1 MSLSKGDHSL
11 RALCLD
17 VGDRRIGL
25 AISDPGGLIATPIGH
40 IERSGLKADIVR
52 VLKYASERQA
62 EAIVVG
68 MPISL
73 NGKIGPQ
80 AKKVEGFLKALQRE
94 TDLPIDTAD
103 ERFSTAEAERVMRQ
117 SGRQPS
123 RHKGEVDAAAAA
135 VILQEYLD
143 KMGNAR
149 PLKGGS
155 QPADRVL

>member
-1 MSLSKGDHSL
+1 M
-11 RALCLD
+11 
-17 VGDRRIGL
+17 
-25 AISDPGGLIATPIGH
+25 PIGYM
-40 IERSGLKADIVR
+40 ERSGLKADIAR

-94 TDLPIDTAD
+94 TELPIHTAD
-103 ERFSTAEAERVMRQ
+103 ERFSTAEAERLLRQ

-123 RHKGEVDAAAAA
+123 RQRGEVDAAAAA
-135 VILQEYLD
+135 IILQEYLD
-143 KMGNAR
+143 RTR
-149 PLKGGS
+149 PPRVEKGGS